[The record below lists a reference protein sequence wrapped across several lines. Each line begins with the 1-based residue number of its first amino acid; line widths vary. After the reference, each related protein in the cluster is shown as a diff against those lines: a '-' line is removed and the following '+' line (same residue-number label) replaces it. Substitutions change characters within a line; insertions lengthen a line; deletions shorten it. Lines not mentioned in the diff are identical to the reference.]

1 MDNIHNPTQQFLG
14 LSSGTY
20 NINILINGN
29 YCTGVDGAF
38 VSQPTLLTSTVAV
51 SQPLC
56 NQLNTLSNN
65 YLGSATITVNG
76 GSTGT
81 CINNCKGYNI
91 SWTGPASSS
100 GGSLNGCPKEIV
112 TCAQGALT
120 NTYLMNNLVAGTYII
135 SIEDNNNCPLSTSF
149 TIAQPPAIS
158 PTISPVNIP
167 CNGGSGSIGISNLN
181 ASDGTPASTGFN
193 ISWAGS
199 STGDPVGAEITPP
212 NYSPYSISPLGI
224 GTYSLTITDA
234 NGCAFNQGN
243 IQITQ
248 PVPLSVT

>member
-1 MDNIHNPTQQFLG
+1 VSKNCTYSLWKSLLGLVFLLGMAVEGYGQGGITYTIVPAQCNGTATGSITVLLDQNNDCSPGPYQYQLVGPYTGSPNAGTTVTTLPATPTTSLTQQFLG

-100 GGSLNGCPKEIV
+100 GGSLNGCP
-112 TCAQGALT
+112 
-120 NTYLMNNLVAGTYII
+120 
-135 SIEDNNNCPLSTSF
+135 
-149 TIAQPPAIS
+149 
-158 PTISPVNIP
+158 
-167 CNGGSGSIGISNLN
+167 
-181 ASDGTPASTGFN
+181 
-193 ISWAGS
+193 
-199 STGDPVGAEITPP
+199 
-212 NYSPYSISPLGI
+212 
-224 GTYSLTITDA
+224 
-234 NGCAFNQGN
+234 
-243 IQITQ
+243 
-248 PVPLSVT
+248 